1 MRNITYSLKCPFILE
16 TIVKMT
22 DSLAKSFA
30 CEEFNPDKFVKE
42 LSAQCVGADEL
53 RKQRARIQELADDTS
68 AQLKRNVYQ
77 NYMQFIE
84 TAKEISHLES
94 EMYQLSQLLG
104 EQRSLLST
112 LGSSRSTS
120 RPPGIFDESLESQQL
135 NETHDNTHVSKEEE
149 NKQQK
154 QKLVQLLENVEGAMS
169 LVETPGRVC
178 LHEGSLLELDP
189 LDGTPLKRIHAYLFN
204 DVLMIAS
211 WLATGGRRGPP
222 RYKMQAV
229 YNLQSLAIVN
239 VRDLASVKLA
249 FKLLAFPDTR
259 VFQCP
264 TAISKKEWLDKCEQ
278 TKRAHLNQEQSSGQ
292 SSDYSNSNSNL
303 QESTK
308 NKDSTIVLPS
318 RSLSLDSNTPIDDG
332 DESESLEPLPEW
344 LLEVTEDLDSCM
356 AQRHFEEAYSLLEK
370 VKNYLRE
377 SQQTANMNDIKSKV
391 EDRGSRLVDIL
402 TRELELSAEAK
413 SLQGGGLRSARRAVR
428 LLIQLDRSAQACQ
441 LYLQL
446 CNAALKA
453 RLKRVKREGATIPYV
468 KQLSAIAFSNIV
480 EMARE
485 FLKLFPESSNCTSSL
500 VVWCSQEVKHLTSHL
515 IKQLFI
521 PQVILGTLV
530 ECISTMR
537 AHCDQLTQ
545 LGMDLRY
552 QLDGQLRV
560 PLVRALQDA
569 GEKYLDAV
577 KVRAGE
583 DTWRPSNLQNPQ
595 NLDKLLSE
603 LDDQGIPVPKSC
615 LTGDCWISLTS
626 NTIAFAR
633 LYVGLLVDCLSV
645 ATPELIY
652 TIDNVLVLVMK
663 AQVQHLVASL
673 NNIKF
678 KQERKLVQDNAVYVR
693 DVIIERG
700 LELYN
705 STTGQKFN
713 KFIELKQ
720 QIVFDPVPAS
730 KPKPAPRTSVQKYST
745 TEYL

>member
-1 MRNITYSLKCPFILE
+1 
-16 TIVKMT
+16 MT

-30 CEEFNPDKFVKE
+30 SEEFNHDKFVKE

-112 LGSSRSTS
+112 LGSSRTTTG
-120 RPPGIFDESLESQQL
+120 PIFDDTLGYHQE
-135 NETHDNTHVSKEEE
+135 NENTIVSKEEE
-149 NKQQK
+149 
-154 QKLVQLLENVEGAMS
+154 QKLKLLQLLENVEGAMS
-169 LVETPGRVC
+169 LVETPGRIC
-178 LHEGSLLELDP
+178 HHEGSLLELDP

-222 RYKMQAV
+222 RYKMQTV

-239 VRDLASVKLA
+239 VRDLGSVKLA

-264 TAISKKEWLDKCEQ
+264 TATSKKEWLEKCEH
-278 TKRAHLNQEQSSGQ
+278 TKRARLTQENHKSE
-292 SSDYSNSNSNL
+292 SDV
-303 QESTK
+303 QEPV
-308 NKDSTIVLPS
+308 KDTTIVPS

-332 DESESLEPLPEW
+332 DAPESLESLPDW

-356 AQRHFEEAYSLLEK
+356 AQRHFDEAYTLLEK
-370 VKNYLRE
+370 AKNFLQE
-377 SQQTANMNDIKSKV
+377 SQPTQAIVQITTKI
-391 EDRGSRLVDIL
+391 EERGVRLVDVL
-402 TRELELSAEAK
+402 TRELELSAEAR

-428 LLIQLDRSAQACQ
+428 LLIQLDRSVQACQ

-446 CNAALKA
+446 CNVALKA

-485 FLKLFPESSNCTSSL
+485 FLKLFPEATNCTSSL
-500 VVWCSQEVKHLTSHL
+500 IVWSSQEVKHLTSHL

-521 PQVILGTLV
+521 PQVTLGTLV
-530 ECISTMR
+530 ECIGVVRS
-537 AHCDQLTQ
+537 HCDQLIQ
-545 LGMDLRY
+545 LGIDLRY

-560 PLVRALQDA
+560 PLARALQDA

-583 DTWRPSNLQNPQ
+583 DSWRPSNLHNYPSLQ
-595 NLDKLLSE
+595 KLMCE
-603 LDDQGIPVPKSC
+603 LDDMGIPVLKGC
-615 LTGDCWISLTS
+615 LTGDYWLSLTS
-626 NTIAFAR
+626 NTIAFAK
-633 LYVGLLVDCLSV
+633 LPKY
-645 ATPELIY
+645 
-652 TIDNVLVLVMK
+652 
-663 AQVQHLVASL
+663 
-673 NNIKF
+673 NI
-678 KQERKLVQDNAVYVR
+678 
-693 DVIIERG
+693 
-700 LELYN
+700 
-705 STTGQKFN
+705 
-713 KFIELKQ
+713 
-720 QIVFDPVPAS
+720 
-730 KPKPAPRTSVQKYST
+730 
-745 TEYL
+745 